1 MITYSG
7 KMNVNKHDFYETLL
21 LQICADINE
30 KTGRKLDLKSIKN
43 GCRYKIKR
51 KIGNKIIESIIEVKE
66 PILDKKIETVN
77 IKNGK
82 EYSMTYEIEEIN
94 DNNIIVHYIQINA
107 NDNDGLI
114 TKMMIKH
121 TTRKRLKA
129 FEKYIKA
136 KKDENEE

>member
-66 PILDKKIETVN
+66 PILDKKIET
-77 IKNGK
+77 GK
-82 EYSMTYEIEEIN
+82 
-94 DNNIIVHYIQINA
+94 
-107 NDNDGLI
+107 
-114 TKMMIKH
+114 
-121 TTRKRLKA
+121 R
-129 FEKYIKA
+129 
-136 KKDENEE
+136 